1 MIDWA
6 GKVAAWS
13 GAASAASGTLAGVIA
28 AEAKPLRG
36 WPDAGFVVLMIIAVG
51 AFLLLLATGLAAL
64 WAAWRSRHRD
74 TGSSQA
80 ADDGAVLG
88 IGGATLVANMSA
100 ADTDDI
106 EPTRAGPA
114 ITDRW
119 HHTSDGLKVPG
130 LMNLTHVSVFHP
142 GYSGRQAQDAPP
154 SVKIA
159 IRMGCQPIDR
169 TASSTELRA
178 KFGSFLESAAVL
190 QFIAALTTVEPGAS
204 WKPMAGNGI
213 RTLEAVLSAHQD
225 PLEGVPVAVAEF
237 LPPTAGEAM
246 YGRDERT
253 ASLLLYVEPRTADG
267 QVPDPADL
275 TAWFERFR
283 LALAVP
289 TAFDAFLAGGLG
301 LGTLGDPPAEI
312 GVWLQ
317 SYQPLTVMVATGD
330 LHSLPCASPSNQ
342 FIGWAY
348 AFPDGQP
355 VATVARDLLAQLCDY
370 SLRLDNFEPCL
381 AEIAASAGDAAA
393 NVEPEPVTPRPDL
406 PRLRTLSLEGSA
418 MRARLPD
425 QQHSGLAVLPSDL
438 ITRFSTWKNEVAELL
453 KPWPE
458 CRAQFLGKPAYG
470 IVIFPLAKRCTEI
483 EHHTRVLERLLP
495 ALEQDESGSIR

>member
-13 GAASAASGTLAGVIA
+13 GATSAASWTLAGVIA
-28 AEAKPLRG
+28 AGAKPLRG
-36 WPDAGFVVLMIIAVG
+36 WPEVGFVVLIIIAVG
-51 AFLLLLATGLAAL
+51 AFLFLLATGPVAL
-64 WAAWRSRHRD
+64 WAVWRSHRRGI
-74 TGSSQA
+74 GSSQT
-80 ADDGAVLG
+80 ADDSTVLG
-88 IGGATLVANMSA
+88 ANSATLATNTPIAGMD
-100 ADTDDI
+100 DT
-106 EPTRAGPA
+106 EPTSEGPA

-142 GYSGRQAQDAPP
+142 GYSGRQAPEAPP

-159 IRMGCQPIDR
+159 IRMGCQPIDH

-190 QFIAALTTVEPGAS
+190 QLIAALTTVEPDAS

-213 RTLEAVLSAHQD
+213 RMLEAVLSAHPD
-225 PLEGVPVAVAEF
+225 PLEGVPVAAAEF
-237 LPPTAGEAM
+237 LPPMAGETM

-253 ASLLLYVEPRTADG
+253 ASLLLYVEPRTAVG
-267 QVPDPADL
+267 QVPHPADL
-275 TAWFERFR
+275 GAWYERFT

-289 TAFDAFLAGGLG
+289 RAFDAFLAGDLG
-301 LGTLGDPPAEI
+301 LETSGDPPAQL
-312 GVWLQ
+312 GMWLQ
-317 SYQPLTVMVATGD
+317 SYQPLTVMVDTGN
-330 LHSLPCASPSNQ
+330 LHSLPGASPSNQ

-348 AFPDGQP
+348 AAPDGQP
-355 VATVARDLLAQLCDY
+355 VAAVARDLLAQLCDY

-381 AEIAASAGDAAA
+381 AEIAASDGDADT
-393 NVEPEPVTPRPDL
+393 NVEPEAMTPRPDL
-406 PRLRTLSLEGSA
+406 PRLRTLAREGSA

-425 QQHSGLAVLPSDL
+425 PQHRGLAVLPSDL
-438 ITRFSTWKNEVAELL
+438 TTRFSAWRKEVAELL

-458 CRAQFLGKPAYG
+458 CRAQFLGTPTYG
-470 IVIFPLAKRCTEI
+470 LAIFPLQKRCSEI
-483 EHHTRVLERLLP
+483 EHHTRVLERLLS
-495 ALEQDESGSIR
+495 ALEQDGSGSVR

>member
-36 WPDAGFVVLMIIAVG
+36 WPDVGFVVLIIIAVG
-51 AFLLLLATGLAAL
+51 AFLLLLATGPVAL
-64 WAAWRSRHRD
+64 WAVWRSHRRGM
-74 TGSSQA
+74 GSSQA
-80 ADDGAVLG
+80 ADGGAVLG
-88 IGGATLVANMSA
+88 AGSATLVANAPAM
-100 ADTDDI
+100 DTDDI
-106 EPTRAGPA
+106 EPTPAGPA

-142 GYSGRQAQDAPP
+142 GYSGRQAQEAPP

-169 TASSTELRA
+169 MASSTELRA
-178 KFGSFLESAAVL
+178 KFGRFLESAAVL
-190 QFIAALTTVEPGAS
+190 QLISALTTVEPDAS
-204 WKPMAGNGI
+204 WRPMAGNGI
-213 RTLEAVLSAHQD
+213 RALEAVLSAHQD
-225 PLEGVPVAVAEF
+225 PLEGVPVAAAEF
-237 LPPTAGEAM
+237 LPPTAGETM

-267 QVPDPADL
+267 HMPNPADL
-275 TAWFERFR
+275 AAWYERFT

-289 TAFDAFLAGGLG
+289 TAFDSFLAGDLG
-301 LGTLGDPPAEI
+301 LGTSGDPPAQL

-330 LHSLPCASPSNQ
+330 LHSLPGVSPSNQ

-348 AFPDGQP
+348 AAPDGQP
-355 VATVARDLLAQLCDY
+355 VAAVARDLLAQLCDY

-381 AEIAASAGDAAA
+381 AEIAASAGDADA
-393 NVEPEPVTPRPDL
+393 NVEPEAITPRPDL
-406 PRLRTLSLEGSA
+406 PRLRTLALEGSA

-425 QQHSGLAVLPSDL
+425 RQHRGLAVLPSDL
-438 ITRFSTWKNEVAELL
+438 TTRFSAWKDEVGELL

-458 CRAQFLGKPAYG
+458 CRAQFLGTPTYG
-470 IVIFPLAKRCTEI
+470 LAIFPLEKRCTEI

-495 ALEQDESGSIR
+495 ALEQDGSGSVR